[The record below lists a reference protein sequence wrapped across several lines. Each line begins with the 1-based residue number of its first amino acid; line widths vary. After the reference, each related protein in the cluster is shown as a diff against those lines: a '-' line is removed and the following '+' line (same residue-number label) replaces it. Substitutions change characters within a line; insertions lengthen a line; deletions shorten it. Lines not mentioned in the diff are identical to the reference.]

1 MKPGRTWLVYTLIRV
16 GIFAAVLVVL
26 LLLQI
31 PGWIA
36 AIVAAVIALCIS
48 IIALRKPRDEASRTL
63 HEARLN
69 RGQARTEPSAKT
81 SEDEDVEDQAVDSA
95 EAAPARPADSA
106 Q

>member
-1 MKPGRTWLVYTLIRV
+1 MYTLIRV

-48 IIALRKPRDEASRTL
+48 IIALRKPREEASKTL
-63 HEARLN
+63 HEARQN
-69 RGQARTEPSAKT
+69 RGQARTTPPAKT
-81 SEDEDVEDQAVDSA
+81 AEDEDVEDRAVDSA
-95 EAAPARPADSA
+95 RPGADPAP
-106 Q
+106 